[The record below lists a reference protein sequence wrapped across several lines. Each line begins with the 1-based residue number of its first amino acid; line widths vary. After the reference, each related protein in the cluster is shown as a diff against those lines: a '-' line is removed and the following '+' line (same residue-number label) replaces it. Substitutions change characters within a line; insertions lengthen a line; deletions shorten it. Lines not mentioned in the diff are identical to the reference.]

1 MGKRETGEFLVPMAA
16 LMYLLIPQVFI
27 EHANLDA
34 GNMSEQIKCPEGVRA

>member
-34 GNMSEQIKCPEGVRA
+34 GNMSE